1 MGGLTL
7 SEEEMRD
14 GGVGGG
20 CGEGRE
26 GELLV
31 GIPVSCTNKAAVDG
45 HGSTVTHSLPS
56 AASRDFE
63 GHDSVDADFVEE
75 AALKHTSVLLGL

>member
-1 MGGLTL
+1 M
-7 SEEEMRD
+7 S
-14 GGVGGG
+14 
-20 CGEGRE
+20 
-26 GELLV
+26 
-31 GIPVSCTNKAAVDG
+31 VSCTNKAAVDG
-45 HGSTVTHSLPS
+45 HGYTVTHSLPS